1 MLNLPLADLRIHT
14 VYKRLEVYLIIP
26 YLTYLKDLTVLNLP
40 LADLR
45 SHTIY
50 KRSRTYYLLPYL
62 TDLGDLTVLNLPLE
76 DLRIL
81 GKVGKRSCQ

>member
-14 VYKRLEVYLIIP
+14 VYKRLEVYFIIR
-26 YLTYLKDLTVLNLP
+26 YLTYLQDLTVLNLP

-45 SHTIY
+45 IHTLHKMSEIY
-50 KRSRTYYLLPYL
+50 LIPYL